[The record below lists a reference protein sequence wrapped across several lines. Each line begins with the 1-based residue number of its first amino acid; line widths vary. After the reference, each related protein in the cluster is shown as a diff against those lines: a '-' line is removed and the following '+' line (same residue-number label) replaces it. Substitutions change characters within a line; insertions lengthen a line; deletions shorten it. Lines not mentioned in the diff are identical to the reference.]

1 MRMNNRYDEIM
12 ELPHHVSKT
21 RPQMPLSDRAAQ
33 FAPFAALTGY
43 DSAIKETGR
52 LTDERIELDEE
63 ALTALDRKYQLLMDT
78 LDDAPEVTIIYFQPD
93 ERKAGGQYVSAT
105 GTVKKVDTLAG
116 ESSCRTAQG
125 FRWTASMTC
134 AFSFGNHGAVVKD
147 PHNWKMAEMRFR
159 ISAIQRVKKPRRV
172 CRPQTAKKY
181 NHFLSRHVRERKY
194 FSGCQCG
201 ICPS

>member
-1 MRMNNRYDEIM
+1 MRMNNRYDKIIN
-12 ELPHHVSKT
+12 LPHHVSTT
-21 RPQMPLSDRAAQ
+21 RPQMPMSDRAAQ

-105 GTVKKVDTLAG
+105 GTVKKVDT
-116 ESSCRTAQG
+116 
-125 FRWTASMTC
+125 
-134 AFSFGNHGAVVKD
+134 FGRRILLQDGTRIPLDSVYD
-147 PHNWKMAEMRFR
+147 LRF
-159 ISAIQRVKKPRRV
+159 
-172 CRPQTAKKY
+172 
-181 NHFLSRHVRERKY
+181 
-194 FSGCQCG
+194 
-201 ICPS
+201 

>member
-12 ELPHHVSKT
+12 GLPHHVSKT

-63 ALTALDRKYQLLMDT
+63 ALAALDRKYQLLMDA

-93 ERKAGGQYVSAT
+93 ARKAGGQYVSAT
-105 GTVKKVDTLAG
+105 GTVKKVDT
-116 ESSCRTAQG
+116 
-125 FRWTASMTC
+125 
-134 AFSFGNHGAVVKD
+134 FGRRILLQDGTRIPLDSVYD
-147 PHNWKMAEMRFR
+147 LRF
-159 ISAIQRVKKPRRV
+159 
-172 CRPQTAKKY
+172 
-181 NHFLSRHVRERKY
+181 
-194 FSGCQCG
+194 
-201 ICPS
+201 